1 MKKIIGIAFIAICC
15 MIFIPVTKAQA
26 ETVPLPAPI
35 IEAFPVEAIAEAFA
49 EELDKDSV
57 NDIITQDD
65 LDTIEVIPLP
75 GLNLTGEDLSV
86 LNNEVFPN
94 AVELAIWSNNIGDM
108 PSLSG
113 SLPALEN
120 IQAYSANIT
129 SFPDEV
135 YPNLTTIDMSGNKF
149 GFSIPHFVGMENL
162 VDLNLE
168 DAGLSGYVEKDIWMN
183 LTNLDTLLLYQNH
196 LISIPEEI
204 FQSKQLSSW
213 SFDGQTATYPKTTI
227 KQGENLDVFVPFVYQ
242 ALDFIATSPGNLI
255 IIKDNGRTL
264 YEPDYPTYEGSYMYT
279 INTASLAPG
288 EHLLEISLGY
298 NGGEYSGWYDFPV
311 TITE

>member
-1 MKKIIGIAFIAICC
+1 MKKIIGMVFIAICC
-15 MIFIPVTKAQA
+15 IIFIPVTKAQA

-75 GLNLTGEDLSV
+75 GLDLTGEDLSV

-94 AVELAIWSNNIGDM
+94 AVELAIWSNNIGEM
-108 PSLSG
+108 PSLSA

-129 SFPDEV
+129 SFPNEV
-135 YPNLTTIDMSGNKF
+135 YPNLTTIDMHGNDF
-149 GFSIPHFVGMENL
+149 GFNIPLFIGMESL
-162 VDLNLE
+162 VDVNLE
-168 DAGLSGYVEKDIWMN
+168 YAGLSGYVAEDIWMN
-183 LTNLDTLLLYQNH
+183 LTNLDTLLLFQNH

-204 FQSKQLSSW
+204 FQSKQLRSW
-213 SFDGQTATYPKTTI
+213 SFDEQTATYPPTTI
-227 KQGENLDVFVPFVYQ
+227 KQGENLEVFVPFIYQ
-242 ALDFIATSPGNLI
+242 ALDFIVPSKDNLI
-255 IIKDNGRTL
+255 IIRDNGQEL
-264 YEPDYPTYEGSYMYT
+264 YKPVYPTYEGSYMYT
-279 INTASLAPG
+279 IETAFLEPG

-298 NGGEYSGWYDFPV
+298 NGGEYVGWYDFPV